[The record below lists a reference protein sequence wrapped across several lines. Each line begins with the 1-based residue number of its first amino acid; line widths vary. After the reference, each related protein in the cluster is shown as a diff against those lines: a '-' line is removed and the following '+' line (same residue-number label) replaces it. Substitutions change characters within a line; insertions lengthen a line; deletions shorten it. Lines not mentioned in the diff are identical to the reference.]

1 MINLIL
7 FGSFFI
13 LLLLN
18 VPIGASLG
26 MSSVFAMI
34 YAGDK
39 LSVIPTNVYNGMAKF
54 LLLAIPFFVISGNV
68 MAEAGISRRL
78 VDFIDD
84 CVGHRKGGIA
94 IVCVIVAMFFGA
106 ISGSGPATVAALGII
121 LIPAMVNSG
130 GFSSPFASALMAA
143 ASSIAIVIPPS
154 IAFVVYASI
163 TGVSVG
169 DMFMGGIIPGIMM
182 GLALIV
188 IVLIEVR
195 KRGINIT
202 REKSTWKHRGQT
214 FLKAL
219 WGFLVPVIILGGIYG
234 GVFTPT
240 EAAAVSVV
248 YALLVGVFI
257 YREIK
262 IKNFIKIMVDS
273 GKTTGSIMFIIGTAA
288 VFSYVCTV
296 HGISKAAQAL
306 LMQVSGNK
314 YVFLVII
321 NIIFLI
327 AGCFVD
333 ANSAMYIFIPIMAPV
348 AQQLGINLVHF
359 GIIATV
365 NLAIGQV
372 TPPVGVNLFVAIGL
386 AERMHELK
394 DKTRV
399 TIASM
404 SSAVWPMIISCV
416 IALLLITYVPWFSLV
431 VLGKA

>member
-18 VPIGASLG
+18 VPIAASLG
-26 MSSVFAMI
+26 LSSVLAML
-34 YAGDK
+34 YGGTK
-39 LSVIPTNVYNGMAKF
+39 FTVIPTNLYNGMAKF

-78 VDFIDD
+78 IDFIDD
-84 CVGHRKGGIA
+84 CVGHLKGGIA

-121 LIPAMVNSG
+121 LIPAMINSG
-130 GFSSPFASALMAA
+130 GFSAPFASALMAA

-169 DMFMGGIIPGIMM
+169 NMFMAGIVPGIMM

-188 IVLIEVR
+188 IVWIEVKR
-195 KRGINIT
+195 KGIT
-202 REKSTWKHRGQT
+202 ASRERSTWAHRGKT
-214 FLKAL
+214 FLQAL

-248 YALLVGVFI
+248 YALIVGVFI

-262 IKNFIKIMVDS
+262 LKKFIKIMVDS
-273 GKTTGSIMFIIGTAA
+273 GKTTGSIMLIIGTAA
-288 VFSYVCTV
+288 VFSYVCMKF
-296 HGISKAAQAL
+296 GISKAAQAL
-306 LMQVSGNK
+306 LLRVSGNK
-314 YVFLVII
+314 YVFLII
-321 NIIFLI
+321 VNIIFLI

-348 AQQLGINLVHF
+348 AQELGIDLIHF
-359 GIIATV
+359 GVIATV

-372 TPPVGVNLFVAIGL
+372 TPPVGVNLFVAIGISDSL
-386 AERMHELK
+386 GELR

-399 TIASM
+399 TIASI
-404 SSAVWPMIISCV
+404 SRAVWPMIVACLV
-416 IALLLITYVPWFSLV
+416 ALLLITYVPWFSM
-431 VLGKA
+431 AIIQ